1 MSEGTFGL
9 SRRKCTLSNWRA
21 MTCWMRP
28 LAALSWQPAGAAA
41 WTGAAG
47 RLTPT
52 GASASAAATTARP
65 SVEIPCVIGFPPL
78 KLRGGQPGGRPPH
91 CLRLGTGHL
100 VQEAL
105 SPVDQCQRL
114 LLVDRLVRES
124 RRRQHVPHLGDDRV
138 AAICQQDQLVLEVG
152 VILVTGGVAFDGRGR
167 HGQRGLAKR
176 A

>member
-78 KLRGGQPGGRPPH
+78 KLRGGQPSGRPPH
-91 CLRLGTGHL
+91 CLRLGT
-100 VQEAL
+100 
-105 SPVDQCQRL
+105 
-114 LLVDRLVRES
+114 DRLVRES